1 MRRKPIELAAVATA
15 AVPGLTPTAVSSAPD
30 DPADFDAALLLDSE
44 GKRWRVRSPRHAE
57 ASARLETEFL
67 VLRAFAPGIRAELPF
82 LMPTVAGTVRQ
93 GQLSTFVYSHLAGA
107 TRSLDDLSSGSPA
120 LAREI
125 GAALAAIH
133 DLPRSIVSNADLP
146 SYTPNEFRQRRLNEL
161 DQAAT
166 TGKIPPLLLRRWEH
180 AMEDVSLWRFN
191 PCVVHGD
198 LHEDNLLVDGDRVT
212 AVTGWTDL
220 RIGDPADDMAWL
232 VASNEQDFVNAV
244 LDHYTTSRRDVPDVH
259 LLRRAALSAEFALAQ
274 YLVKGMAAG
283 NEDMIDEAE
292 SMLAALA
299 DDVAEHG
306 GQPISVEPL
315 PRPVGTP
322 ESGAEEASSG
332 TNAPTTA
339 SAASVASGAPGAPG
353 TPASGTAPAVSK
365 VTLLPM
371 EPVPGAAQAAPAAP
385 EISAV
390 PAVHVTPIPREA
402 EDDAPTAAAE
412 PAADTNPAAAAGADA
427 AADADAVAVS
437 GGKADEDSRSTTGTS
452 DAEKQSDGGQ
462 TASPN
467 NTDGGDAAA
476 PDGAA
481 HNDSVH
487 NGTKTGDASTANAPE
502 SVVTQADAPDS
513 DAAGPDAG
521 VAGEDDTD
529 AAVPAPGDTSTQSIA
544 VVQPDSAGEPAPG
557 DNTSTAAITVVDAT
571 SR

>member
-107 TRSLDDLSSGSPA
+107 TRSLDELSSGSPA

-198 LHEDNLLVDGDRVT
+198 LHEDNLLVEGERVT

-244 LDHYTTSRRDVPDVH
+244 LDHYTASRRDVPDAH

-292 SMLAALA
+292 SMLATLA
-299 DDVAEHG
+299 EDVAEHG

-315 PRPVGTP
+315 PAAAPV
-322 ESGAEEASSG
+322 
-332 TNAPTTA
+332 
-339 SAASVASGAPGAPG
+339 PG
-353 TPASGTAPAVSK
+353 TEQANAEAGVHVDTATVTGTVTAAPVPPANGTAPAVSK

-371 EPVPGAAQAAPAAP
+371 EPVPGTAPAGDATAGS
-385 EISAV
+385 SAR
-390 PAVHVTPIPREA
+390 PAVHVTPIPRESETDEPTAAPQPAA
-402 EDDAPTAAAE
+402 ETAQHTDASKGTAKDTAADAGAQVSAGPGAGKAAGASADVTAVPGPAKSFEPSKSSNADGALDDAP
-412 PAADTNPAAAAGADA
+412 
-427 AADADAVAVS
+427 
-437 GGKADEDSRSTTGTS
+437 
-452 DAEKQSDGGQ
+452 QS
-462 TASPN
+462 A
-467 NTDGGDAAA
+467 
-476 PDGAA
+476 
-481 HNDSVH
+481 
-487 NGTKTGDASTANAPE
+487 
-502 SVVTQADAPDS
+502 APDS
-513 DAAGPDAG
+513 DAGAAGATGTASESDAEAG
-521 VAGEDDTD
+521 VPAG
-529 AAVPAPGDTSTQSIA
+529 GDTSTQSIA
-544 VVQPDSAGEPAPG
+544 VVQPDSVAEPGAG
-557 DNTSTAAITVVDAT
+557 DNTSTAAITVVDSA

>member
-120 LAREI
+120 VAREI

-133 DLPRSIVSNADLP
+133 DLPRSLVSNADLP

-220 RIGDPADDMAWL
+220 RIGDPADDIAWL

-244 LDHYTTSRRDVPDVH
+244 LDHYTSNRRDVPDAH

-283 NEDMIDEAE
+283 NQDMIDEAE
-292 SMLAALA
+292 SMLATLA

-315 PRPVGTP
+315 PQPVAAP
-322 ESGAEEASSG
+322 EAGAEQAATG
-332 TNAPTTA
+332 TGVDAPV
-339 SAASVASGAPGAPG
+339 AA
-353 TPASGTAPAVSK
+353 PAVPAKPANVTAPAVSK

-371 EPVPGAAQAAPAAP
+371 EPVPGAAPAGDA
-385 EISAV
+385 SAEFSAM
-390 PAVHVTPIPREA
+390 PAVHVTPIPRDTEA
-402 EDDAPTAAAE
+402 DAPTAVAQ
-412 PAADTNPAAAAGADA
+412 PGADTATAEDTVANAGSEPGAGATGDIPGASHTSDA
-427 AADADAVAVS
+427 AAEADVTKNDAPQAERPDADAGEA
-437 GGKADEDSRSTTGTS
+437 GEGAK
-452 DAEKQSDGGQ
+452 
-462 TASPN
+462 
-467 NTDGGDAAA
+467 AAA
-476 PDGAA
+476 P
-481 HNDSVH
+481 
-487 NGTKTGDASTANAPE
+487 P
-502 SVVTQADAPDS
+502 AD
-513 DAAGPDAG
+513 
-521 VAGEDDTD
+521 
-529 AAVPAPGDTSTQSIA
+529 DTSTQSIA
-544 VVQPDSAGEPAPG
+544 VIQPDSAAQLESTVQPDSAAKPGSG
-557 DNTSTAAITVVDAT
+557 DNTSTAAITVVDTT

>member
-1 MRRKPIELAAVATA
+1 MAAVATA

-120 LAREI
+120 VAREI

-244 LDHYTTSRRDVPDVH
+244 LDHYTSSRRDVPDAH

-274 YLVKGMAAG
+274 YLVKGLAAG
-283 NEDMIDEAE
+283 NQDMIDEAE
-292 SMLAALA
+292 SMLATLA

-315 PRPVGTP
+315 PQPVAAP
-322 ESGAEEASSG
+322 EPGAERAG
-332 TNAPTTA
+332 ADVDAPT
-339 SAASVASGAPGAPG
+339 AAPAAPPA
-353 TPASGTAPAVSK
+353 PASGTVPATSK
-365 VTLLPM
+365 VTLLPL
-371 EPVPGAAQAAPAAP
+371 EPVPGTAPAEDASAQ
-385 EISAV
+385 ISAV
-390 PAVHVTPIPREA
+390 PAVHVTPIPAETEA
-402 EDDAPTAAAE
+402 DTPTA
-412 PAADTNPAAAAGADA
+412 
-427 AADADAVAVS
+427 
-437 GGKADEDSRSTTGTS
+437 S
-452 DAEKQSDGGQ
+452 DASEAD
-462 TASPN
+462 
-467 NTDGGDAAA
+467 
-476 PDGAA
+476 
-481 HNDSVH
+481 
-487 NGTKTGDASTANAPE
+487 
-502 SVVTQADAPDS
+502 VTQEEAPDS
-513 DAAGPDAG
+513 GAENAGKNDAEAS
-521 VAGEDDTD
+521 
-529 AAVPAPGDTSTQSIA
+529 VPAAETSTQSIA
-544 VVQPDSAGEPAPG
+544 VVQPNSTVQPDPPVQPDSARETGPG
-557 DNTSTAAITVVDAT
+557 DNTSTAAITVVDTT

>member
-1 MRRKPIELAAVATA
+1 M
-15 AVPGLTPTAVSSAPD
+15 PGLTPTAVSSAPD

-120 LAREI
+120 VAREI

-232 VASNEQDFVNAV
+232 VASNELDFVNAV
-244 LDHYTTSRRDVPDVH
+244 LDHYTSSRRDVPDAH

-283 NEDMIDEAE
+283 NQDMIDEAE
-292 SMLAALA
+292 SMLATLA

-315 PRPVGTP
+315 PQPVAAP
-322 ESGAEEASSG
+322 EPGAEQASAG
-332 TNAPTTA
+332 ADADAPTATPAA
-339 SAASVASGAPGAPG
+339 SAAPALPANPASGAP
-353 TPASGTAPAVSK
+353 PAVSK

-371 EPVPGAAQAAPAAP
+371 EPVPGTGPADDASA
-385 EISAV
+385 EISV
-390 PAVHVTPIPREA
+390 RPAVHVTPIPREA
-402 EDDAPTAAAE
+402 EADAPTAVVQ
-412 PAADTNPAAAAGADA
+412 PVADTETPEGT
-427 AADADAVAVS
+427 AADADAGPVAGS
-437 GGKADEDSRSTTGTS
+437 APSIPEAPRSPGSADASAADEADDTQD
-452 DAEKQSDGGQ
+452 DA
-462 TASPN
+462 P
-467 NTDGGDAAA
+467 
-476 PDGAA
+476 
-481 HNDSVH
+481 
-487 NGTKTGDASTANAPE
+487 
-502 SVVTQADAPDS
+502 QAGVPDS
-513 DAAGPDAG
+513 DAGEAGQSDA
-521 VAGEDDTD
+521 ET
-529 AAVPAPGDTSTQSIA
+529 AVPAAEDTSTQSIA
-544 VVQPDSAGEPAPG
+544 VLQPDSTVQPNSTVQPKSAVQAESAVEPGAR
-557 DNTSTAAITVVDAT
+557 DNTSTAAITVVDTT